1 MIEHDKGCKFSCEQK
16 REDEVYLIAPV
27 FLHLDCSSVSN
38 AFFLGEKK
46 KMFLNFTSTTESDG
60 RGTGQFY
67 YTIHVFLT
75 QHQSIIYVWEI
86 NAVTYVFT
94 RARILFNYTEHQ
106 WCFPTLFPQLFFCL
120 GISY

>member
-46 KMFLNFTSTTESDG
+46 KKCFSTSLAPQKVMEEEQASFTIQFMFF
-60 RGTGQFY
+60 
-67 YTIHVFLT
+67 
-75 QHQSIIYVWEI
+75 
-86 NAVTYVFT
+86 
-94 RARILFNYTEHQ
+94 
-106 WCFPTLFPQLFFCL
+106 
-120 GISY
+120 

>member
-46 KMFLNFTSTTESDG
+46 KCFSTSPAPQKVMEEEQASFTIQFMFF
-60 RGTGQFY
+60 
-67 YTIHVFLT
+67 
-75 QHQSIIYVWEI
+75 
-86 NAVTYVFT
+86 
-94 RARILFNYTEHQ
+94 
-106 WCFPTLFPQLFFCL
+106 
-120 GISY
+120 